1 MLDFLK
7 LSTCLLS
14 LRTGCVV
21 IALLVTLCTSEIQE
35 LNRASSENA
44 KNDFCTLPPP
54 SPPKKKEN
62 SDIFRVPA
70 NNAKQGVLTFHLI
83 EL

>member
-1 MLDFLK
+1 MLAFLK

-21 IALLVTLCTSEIQE
+21 IALLVTLCTSETQE

-54 SPPKKKEN
+54 SKKKQNKN
-62 SDIFRVPA
+62 SDIFKIHT
-70 NNAKQGVLTFHLI
+70 NNEKQGVLTFCLI

>member
-1 MLDFLK
+1 MLAFLK

-21 IALLVTLCTSEIQE
+21 IALLVTLCTSEIRE

-44 KNDFCTLPPP
+44 KNDFGTLPPP
-54 SPPKKKEN
+54 SPPPKKKRIVTYLEY
-62 SDIFRVPA
+62 P
-70 NNAKQGVLTFHLI
+70 LI
-83 EL
+83 MQSKEF